1 MFEYVLEYL
10 DFLFFI
16 YIYSG
21 VYGIIIMVFTAAEKE
36 KLKRIPFT
44 IKYIQLC
51 VWRLISVVFLQ
62 MRFSSF
68 YLYAK

>member
-16 YIYSG
+16 YSG
-21 VYGIIIMVFTAAEKE
+21 VYGIIIIMVFTAAEKE